1 MTRLS
6 TLAFLC
12 ALAAIADADSDRVS
26 QLARELTAV
35 HDLGAARRDT
45 LAHDLYEA
53 ARTRCRAAIAPP
65 SPACLTEAAT
75 SLCANDATCLA
86 AADVIAANTRAAN
99 DWVDE
104 ATRARLA
111 RGSADYRAALA
122 IELERRYA
130 ALAGELALSS
140 GSGDAAS
147 IDQFCHARDATV
159 HACRSDD
166 ALCIP
171 SLPWS
176 RCAAALVWYVGSQP

>member
-1 MTRLS
+1 VRRGATIVVV
-6 TLAFLC
+6 C
-12 ALAAIADADSDRVS
+12 VLAAIARADVDRIA

-35 HDLGAARRDT
+35 HELGAPRRAQLARDV
-45 LAHDLYEA
+45 YEA
-53 ARTRCRAAIAPP
+53 ARTRCHATLAAPP
-65 SPACLTEAAT
+65 LACLAEAAT
-75 SLCANDATCLA
+75 ALCHDDEACIA

-104 ATRARLA
+104 STRARLA

-130 ALAGELALSS
+130 ALAAELALAG

-147 IDQFCHARDATV
+147 IDRFCHHRDDAI

-166 ALCIP
+166 ALCLP
-171 SLPWS
+171 SLSWS

>member
-1 MTRLS
+1 VSRGA
-6 TLAFLC
+6 TLAALC
-12 ALAAIADADSDRVS
+12 VLATFAHADVDRID

-35 HDLGAARRDT
+35 HELGATRRAALARDV
-45 LAHDLYEA
+45 YEA
-53 ARTRCRAAIAPP
+53 ARTRCHAALAAPP
-65 SPACLTEAAT
+65 LACLAEAATARCGNDGACLT
-75 SLCANDATCLA
+75 
-86 AADVIAANTRAAN
+86 AADVVAANTRAAN

-104 ATRARLA
+104 STRARLA

-122 IELERRYA
+122 IELEHRYA
-130 ALAGELALSS
+130 ALAAELALAG

-147 IDQFCHARDATV
+147 IDRFCRHRDDAI